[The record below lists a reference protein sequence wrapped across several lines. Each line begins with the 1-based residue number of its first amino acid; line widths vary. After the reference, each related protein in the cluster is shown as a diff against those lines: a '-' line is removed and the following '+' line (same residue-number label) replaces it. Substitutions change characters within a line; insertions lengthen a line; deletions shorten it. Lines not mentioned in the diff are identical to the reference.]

1 VAKKLG
7 LGIRARSSLPL
18 RISDQEITVK
28 LAKQGLDVRRAGC
41 AQTTIL

>member
-18 RISDQEITVK
+18 RVSDQEITVK
-28 LAKQGLDVRRAGC
+28 LAKQGLASEAGC